1 MNDTERLRAL
11 AEQSQHEVAA
21 RVSLALEGEAVVA
34 LCDEVERL
42 KRDISYLN
50 PMVESLQP
58 IGRALGLL
66 AGADLTRECVP
77 AIERLRA
84 ERNEAMSIVGP
95 ARVLVV
101 AAYNAVET
109 QRYDDALDHLRYVE
123 EQLRELMRVK

>member
-1 MNDTERLRAL
+1 VIDTERLRAL

-21 RVSLALEGEAVVA
+21 RFSLALEGEAVVA

-84 ERNEAMSIVGP
+84 ERNEAMAV
-95 ARVLVV
+95 ARDMLTFIERDIPPEHARHAEPEMR
-101 AAYNAVET
+101 AARKLLAKE
-109 QRYDDALDHLRYVE
+109 R
-123 EQLRELMRVK
+123 K